1 VIFKVEGRPSGRPS
15 TKLEHT
21 KIQTQKSESKKKFN
35 LELQDFYRIN
45 MTPFQR
51 YIANKLLWYVLAFL
65 AAAAFNFFLPR
76 LVPGNPVDV
85 IVGQMAQGGTASGE
99 ARKETYETYMKEFGL
114 DKPIL
119 VQFGVYL
126 GNLAKGDFG
135 TSFGNYPAKVSSLI
149 AASLPW
155 TVALQLPAI
164 LVGWIVGNIL
174 GVLAAYKGGNFDR
187 VAFVGSLALSNLPYY
202 CLAILLL
209 YAFSVAIPIF
219 PSFGGYNPGQT
230 PQLSIGFMLDVIHHY
245 TLPFLSI
252 VLVLIGGQ
260 AVGMRSMAI
269 YELSADY
276 VSFERNLGVQDSRII
291 SSIFRNAVLPQVT
304 GLALAIGSLVGG
316 ALITEVVF
324 SYPGIGSTL
333 FTAIRQNDYPVIQ
346 ALTML
351 ITLGVLGAN
360 FLVDLTYGLIDPRIR
375 AVQQGER

>member
-1 VIFKVEGRPSGRPS
+1 MTTF
-15 TKLEHT
+15 
-21 KIQTQKSESKKKFN
+21 QK
-35 LELQDFYRIN
+35 
-45 MTPFQR
+45 
-51 YIANKLLWYVLAFL
+51 YILNKLGWYVAAFL
-65 AAAAFNFFLPR
+65 AAALLNFFLPR
-76 LVPGNPVDV
+76 LIPGNPVDV
-85 IVGQMAQGGTASGE
+85 IVGQMSQGGVSSGE
-99 ARKETYETYMKEFGL
+99 ARKKTYETFMKEFGL
-114 DKPIL
+114 DKPVIA
-119 VQFGVYL
+119 QFGTYL
-126 GNLAKGDFG
+126 YNLVRGDFG

-149 AASLPW
+149 ASSLPW
-155 TVALQLPAI
+155 TIALQLPAVLI
-164 LVGWIVGNIL
+164 GWIVGNIL
-174 GVLAAYKGGNFDR
+174 GVLAAYRGGNFDR

-209 YAFSVAIPIF
+209 YVFSVAIPIF

-230 PQLSIGFMLDVIHHY
+230 PQFSLNFILDVIRHY

-276 VSFERNLGVQDSRII
+276 VSFERNLGVGDGRIV

-304 GLALAIGSLVGG
+304 GLALALGSLVGG

-324 SYPGIGSTL
+324 SYPGIGTTL
-333 FTAIRQNDYPVIQ
+333 FTAIRQSDYPVIQ
-346 ALTML
+346 AITML
-351 ITLGVLGAN
+351 ITIGVLGAN

>member
-1 VIFKVEGRPSGRPS
+1 
-15 TKLEHT
+15 
-21 KIQTQKSESKKKFN
+21 
-35 LELQDFYRIN
+35 
-45 MTPFQR
+45 MTTFQR
-51 YIANKLLWYVLAFL
+51 YILNKLAWYVLAFL
-65 AAAAFNFFLPR
+65 AAACLNFFLPR
-76 LVPGNPVDV
+76 LIPGNPVDV

-99 ARKETYETYMKEFGL
+99 ARKKTYETFMKEFGL
-114 DKPIL
+114 DKPVL
-119 VQFGVYL
+119 AQFGTYL
-126 GNLAKGDFG
+126 YNLVRGDFG

-149 AASLPW
+149 ASSLPW
-155 TVALQLPAI
+155 TIALQLPAVLI
-164 LVGWIVGNIL
+164 GWIVGNIL
-174 GVLAAYKGGNFDR
+174 GVLAAYRGGNFDR

-209 YAFSVAIPIF
+209 YVFSVAIPIF

-230 PQLSIGFMLDVIHHY
+230 PQFSLNFILDVMHHY
-245 TLPFLSI
+245 TLPFLSV

-276 VSFERNLGVQDSRII
+276 VSFERNLGVGDGRII

-304 GLALAIGSLVGG
+304 GLALALGSLVGG

-324 SYPGIGSTL
+324 SYPGIGTTL
-333 FTAIRQNDYPVIQ
+333 FTAIRQSDYPVIQ
-346 ALTML
+346 AITML
-351 ITLGVLGAN
+351 ITIGVLGAN

>member
-1 VIFKVEGRPSGRPS
+1 
-15 TKLEHT
+15 
-21 KIQTQKSESKKKFN
+21 
-35 LELQDFYRIN
+35 
-45 MTPFQR
+45 MTPFQK
-51 YIANKLLWYVLAFL
+51 YIANKLLWYALAFL

-76 LVPGNPVDV
+76 LIPGNPVDV

-99 ARKETYETYMKEFGL
+99 ARKKTYENYMKEFGL

-126 GNLAKGDFG
+126 GNLARGDFG

-149 AASLPW
+149 GASLPW

-174 GVLAAYKGGNFDR
+174 GVLAAYRGGNFDR

-276 VSFERNLGVQDSRII
+276 VSFERNLGVQDSRIV